1 MIGITSQN
9 ITFTRAFL
17 PFKVERNLQDFTK
30 KKLGRM
36 RTDPKNVIGFAKV
49 FFEFGM
55 TVLFI
60 VLLKSLTHTLSEK
73 QNVFAPE
80 KKLTHDR

>member
-1 MIGITSQN
+1 M
-9 ITFTRAFL
+9 
-17 PFKVERNLQDFTK
+17 QDFTK
-30 KKLGRM
+30 KKLGRT

-60 VLLKSLTHTLSEK
+60 VLLKSLTYTLSEK
-73 QNVFAPE
+73 QNVVCS
-80 KKLTHDR
+80 KKKADK

>member
-9 ITFTRAFL
+9 ITFTRALL

-49 FFEFGM
+49 FFEFSM

-80 KKLTHDR
+80 KS